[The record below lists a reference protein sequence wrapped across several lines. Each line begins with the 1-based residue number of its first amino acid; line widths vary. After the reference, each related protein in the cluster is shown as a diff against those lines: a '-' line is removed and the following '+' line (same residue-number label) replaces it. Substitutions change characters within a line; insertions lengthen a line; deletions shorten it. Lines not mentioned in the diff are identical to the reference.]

1 MNLKQIASD
10 PCIFHKQQ
18 GGKVVLI
25 LILYVDDT
33 LCAGEIMEVEWDSKK
48 IEEKSR

>member
-1 MNLKQIASD
+1 MFYKQR
-10 PCIFHKQQ
+10 

-33 LCAGEIMEVEWDSKK
+33 LCAGDRKEVELAHRK
-48 IEEKSR
+48 IDKRLR